1 MVFET
6 RRFLLLF
13 LRFKIRA
20 VPLKKNLMCGFRKTC
35 FSKTKEKCGCLSPS
49 SVHGL
54 GNDDESEVKK
64 IATIILEHVLEVGQ
78 SSKKVDIIWG
88 GKKMFAQKLERDK
101 EIVAECK
108 PPHAYTQRNENFRY
122 KDG

>member
-1 MVFET
+1 MMVFET

-20 VPLKKNLMCGFRKTC
+20 VPLKKNLMCSFRKTC

-64 IATIILEHVLEVGQ
+64 IATIILRVGQ
-78 SSKKVDIIWG
+78 SSKKVDLIRG
-88 GKKMFAQKLERDK
+88 GKKNVHTEARKG
-101 EIVAECK
+101 
-108 PPHAYTQRNENFRY
+108 QRNCGRVQARSCPHPT
-122 KDG
+122 K

>member
-6 RRFLLLF
+6 QRFLLLF

-20 VPLKKNLMCGFRKTC
+20 VPLKKNLTCGFRKTC

-64 IATIILEHVLEVGQ
+64 IATIILGVGQ
-78 SSKKVDIIWG
+78 SSKKKNV
-88 GKKMFAQKLERDK
+88 KKMFTQKLERDK

-108 PPHAYTQRNENFRY
+108 PVHAPTQRNEHFRS